1 MAGGDGTLRATPRAA
16 TSAAGG
22 PPRPTAAH
30 ALAVV
35 GKRTLPDAARPRLEV
50 QLHAFFEAVE
60 ERLKAIPDSEAYPPL
75 PSRFDLAAAPRLTLV
90 SGLADG
96 ADRLAVD
103 AFLAPGRRGSAV
115 ERVVGAVLPCDSAG
129 YVSQSPVADV
139 DGFDRQA
146 RRCAFIVELDGSL
159 TDGPPRDG
167 AFQAQAEILL
177 RHADILVAIDDP
189 EDEGRL
195 GGTRQTIAAALQLG
209 LPVVLM
215 HTTKEGVAIL
225 HARADFD
232 EPVFL
237 PPTAA
242 ALTIWRLVGDLM
254 GLEAQF
260 EADAALGVEQFFAAK
275 PPRNNWRNW
284 VWTSFERAF
293 NGVGAHRPATDVNP
307 FSVYRARASHLANY
321 YAGQYRGAFLAGYA
335 LAVLA
340 VGLAAGSLLALPP
353 VGAPASVGREALL
366 AALGVGKLAV
376 LVAIMLLA
384 RDANRRRLA
393 HRAAD
398 WRYLSERLRA
408 MAFLPCAG
416 ALRAA
421 VSWSLPYTTR
431 LSAQGMIDQLFQSIV
446 RQAPPLEAL
455 HGERDGVRLR
465 QVPSAA
471 LEVIRHQWLN
481 GQRSYHQKNAR
492 TLGRMTTALEG
503 LGRAL
508 NWAVVAIVAADLI
521 LLFISWATT
530 GSGALGQASR
540 EFEHRVTPTLLLVA
554 AVLPAAIASLAGIR
568 FQSECA
574 RLADRSQHMAVQ
586 LRAVAERAELLDLR
600 PVRAL
605 DALRL
610 AEDVATLTIDEVVE
624 WSAIY
629 GKAMVEM

>member
-1 MAGGDGTLRATPRAA
+1 MRSAPRAA
-16 TSAAGG
+16 TSDTGV
-22 PPRPTAAH
+22 PPRPTPAL
-30 ALAVV
+30 ALAVA
-35 GKRTLPDAARPRLEV
+35 GKRSLPSAAIPHLEK
-50 QLHAFFEAVE
+50 QLNALFEAVE
-60 ERLKAIPDSEAYPPL
+60 ERLQVIPDSEAKPPL
-75 PSRFDLAAAPRLTLV
+75 VSRLDLEAAPRLTLV

-96 ADRLAVD
+96 ADRIAVD
-103 AFLAPGRRGSAV
+103 VFLAGSRRRSPV
-115 ERVVGAVLPCDSAG
+115 ELVLGAVLPCDAAA
-129 YVSQSPVADV
+129 YVAQSPIADAE
-139 DGFDRQA
+139 GFDRQA
-146 RRCAFIVELDGSL
+146 KRCAFVVELDGSL
-159 TDGPPRDG
+159 AEGPSRDG

-189 EDEGRL
+189 DDEGRL
-195 GGTRQTIAAALQLG
+195 GGTRQAIGSALHLG
-209 LPVVLM
+209 LPVALM

-242 ALTIWRLVGDLM
+242 ALAIWRLVGDLM

-260 EADAALGVEQFFAAK
+260 DPDAVRGLEQFFASS
-275 PPRNNWRNW
+275 PPRADWRNW
-284 VWTSFERAF
+284 LWTGFERAF
-293 NGVGAHRPATDVNP
+293 NGDGTPHASRETPHASRDTNP
-307 FSVYRARASHLANY
+307 FAVYRTRASYLANY
-321 YAGQYRGAFLAGYA
+321 YAGQYRGAFLAGYG
-335 LAVLA
+335 LAVFA
-340 VGLAAGSLLALPP
+340 VGLAAGSLLALPGTG
-353 VGAPASVGREALL
+353 VPASVGKESLL
-366 AALGVGKLAV
+366 ATLGAAKLSV

-384 RDANRRRLA
+384 GDANRRRLA

-398 WRYLSERLRA
+398 WRYLSERFRA

-421 VSWSLPYTTR
+421 VNWSLPYTTR

-446 RQAPPLEAL
+446 RQTSPLDAL
-455 HGERDGVRLR
+455 HGERNGTRLR
-465 QVPSAA
+465 QAPATA
-471 LEVIRHQWLN
+471 LAVIRHEWLN
-481 GQRSYHQKNAR
+481 GQRAYHRKNAR
-492 TLGRMTTALEG
+492 TLGRMTAALEG

-508 NWAVVAIVAADLI
+508 NWAVVAVVAADLA
-521 LLFISWATT
+521 LLFMGWTT
-530 GSGALGQASR
+530 EGRGALGLASWAV
-540 EFEHRVTPTLLLVA
+540 EHRMTPTFLVIT

-574 RLADRSQHMAVQ
+574 RLADRSQHMADQ
-586 LRAVAERAELLDLR
+586 LHAVAERAELLDLR

-610 AEDVATLTIDEVVE
+610 AEDVATLTIDEVAE

>member
-1 MAGGDGTLRATPRAA
+1 VRSAPRAA
-16 TSAAGG
+16 TSDTGA
-22 PPRPTAAH
+22 PPRPTP
-30 ALAVV
+30 ALALAIV
-35 GKRTLPDAARPRLEV
+35 GKRSLPDVAIPRLEK
-50 QLHAFFEAVE
+50 QLNALFEAVE
-60 ERLKAIPDSEAYPPL
+60 ERLQVIPDSEAKPPL
-75 PSRFDLAAAPRLTLV
+75 SSRFDLEGAPRLTLV

-96 ADRLAVD
+96 ADRIAVD
-103 AFLAPGRRGSAV
+103 VFLAGSRRRSPV
-115 ERVVGAVLPCDSAG
+115 ELVLGAVLPCDAAA
-129 YVSQSPVADV
+129 YVAQSPIADAE
-139 DGFDRQA
+139 GFDRQSET
-146 RRCAFIVELDGSL
+146 CAFVVELDGSL
-159 TDGPPRDG
+159 AEGSSRDG

-189 EDEGRL
+189 DDEGRL
-195 GGTRQTIAAALQLG
+195 GGTRQAIGSALHLG
-209 LPVVLM
+209 LPIALM
-215 HTTKEGVAIL
+215 HTSKEGVAIL
-225 HARADFD
+225 HTRADFD

-242 ALTIWRLVGDLM
+242 ALAIWRLVGDLM
-254 GLEAQF
+254 GLEAEF
-260 EADAALGVEQFFAAK
+260 DPDAVRGLEQFFASS
-275 PPRNNWRNW
+275 PPRADWRNW
-284 VWTSFERAF
+284 LWTSFEHAF
-293 NGVGAHRPATDVNP
+293 NGDGSPHASRDENP
-307 FSVYRARASHLANY
+307 FTVYRARASYLANY
-321 YAGQYRGAFLAGYA
+321 YAGQYRGAFLAGYG

-340 VGLAAGSLLALPP
+340 VGLAAGSLLALPGTG
-353 VGAPASVGREALL
+353 VPASLGKEALL
-366 AALGVGKLAV
+366 ATLGAAKLTV

-384 RDANRRRLA
+384 GDANRRRLA

-421 VSWSLPYTTR
+421 VNWSLPYTTR

-446 RQAPPLEAL
+446 RQTPPLDAL
-455 HGERDGVRLR
+455 HGERDGTRLR
-465 QVPSAA
+465 QAPATA
-471 LEVIRHQWLN
+471 LAVIRHEWLN
-481 GQRSYHQKNAR
+481 GQRAYHRKNAR

-508 NWAVVAIVAADLI
+508 NWAVVAVVAADLA
-521 LLFISWATT
+521 LLFMSWTT
-530 GSGALGQASR
+530 EGSGALGLASR
-540 EFEHRVTPTLLLVA
+540 AVEHRMTPTFLVIT

-574 RLADRSQHMAVQ
+574 RLADRSQHMADQ
-586 LRAVAERAELLDLR
+586 LHAVAERAELLDLR

-610 AEDVATLTIDEVVE
+610 AEDVATLTIDEVAE

>member
-1 MAGGDGTLRATPRAA
+1 MEP
-16 TSAAGG
+16 
-22 PPRPTAAH
+22 PPRPRVAL

-35 GKRTLPDAARPRLEV
+35 GKRSIPDAAGPRLEA
-50 QLHAFFEAVE
+50 QLHALFEAVE
-60 ERLKAIPDSEAYPPL
+60 ERLSAIPDSEASPPL
-75 PSRFDLAAAPRLTLV
+75 SSRFDLTASPRLTLV

-103 AFLAPGRRGSAV
+103 VFLSPGRRRSEV
-115 ERVVGAVLPCDSAG
+115 QLVLGAVLPCEGAC
-129 YVSQSPVADV
+129 YVVQSPIADV
-139 DGFDRQA
+139 ARFDRQA
-146 RRCAFIVELDGSL
+146 QQCAFIVELDGSL
-159 TDGPPRDG
+159 AEGPPRDG
-167 AFQAQAEILL
+167 AFQAQSEIIL

-189 EDEGRL
+189 DDVGRL
-195 GGTRQTIAAALQLG
+195 GGTRQTIVAALQLG
-209 LPVVLM
+209 MPVALM

-242 ALTIWRLVGDLM
+242 ALTIWRMVGELM

-260 EADAALGVEQFFAAK
+260 EANAARAVEQFFADAPPK
-275 PPRNNWRNW
+275 PDWRNW
-284 VWTSFERAF
+284 VWTTFERAF
-293 NGVGAHRPATDVNP
+293 DGVGGARTTGNASP
-307 FSVYRARASHLANY
+307 FAVYRARASALANY
-321 YAGQYRGAFLAGYA
+321 YAGQYRGAFLAGYG

-340 VGLAAGSLLALPP
+340 VALAAISLFILPAP
-353 VGAPASVGREALL
+353 GAPASTVQQSILTI
-366 AALGVGKLAV
+366 LGVGKLAV

-384 RDANRRRLA
+384 YDANNRRLA

-398 WRYLSERLRA
+398 WRYLTERLRA
-408 MAFLPCAG
+408 MDYLPCAG

-431 LSAQGMIDQLFQSIV
+431 IAAQGMVDQLFQSIV
-446 RQAPPLEAL
+446 RQTKPLDAL
-455 HGERDGVRLR
+455 HGELEGHRLR
-465 QVPSAA
+465 QAPAAA
-471 LEVIRHQWLN
+471 LTVIRHEWLN
-481 GQRSYHQKNAR
+481 RQRAYHQKNAR
-492 TLGRMTTALEG
+492 TLGRMTAALEA

-508 NWAVVAIVAADLI
+508 NWTVVAVVGADLI
-521 LLFISWATT
+521 LLVLSWTL
-530 GSGALGQASR
+530 GESGAVGQLSR
-540 EFEHRVTPTLLLVA
+540 AVEHRLTPTFILIA

-574 RLADRSQHMAVQ
+574 RLADRSQHMAAQ
-586 LRAVAERAELLDLR
+586 LHEVAQRAELLDLR